1 VTALVLGI
9 VGMCTLITAPLA
21 VGFGLAALAGARGRE
36 VRGKGMAVA
45 GLVLGIIGSIILVA
59 VIVGVAIV
67 VHRNNLRTS

>member
-21 VGFGLAALAGARGRE
+21 VAFGLAALAGARGRE

-45 GLVLGIIGSIILVA
+45 GLVLGIIGTIILLALIVA
-59 VIVGVAIV
+59 VAVA
-67 VHRNNLRTS
+67 VHRYHLRTS